1 MPPLK
6 NARSLPPSIDV
17 EDKAVSQ
24 LSTLSCAEYLRNGQ
38 LQILL
43 PNLPLEKWQFYL
55 YRPYQTLTPKR
66 VLVVFDVLEKIL
78 KERFGER
85 E

>member
-6 NARSLPPSIDV
+6 NARSVPPSIDV
-17 EDKAVSQ
+17 ADKAVSQ

-85 E
+85 T